1 MCVSSQLRRVM
12 DSSEIDLNEIRAM
25 LEAER
30 SELLASQ
37 DARADESKPVALDQQ
52 SVGRLS
58 RMDAIQVQSMA
69 KALGAKRRI
78 RLQRIEAALHRLEDG
93 EYGYCAQCGED
104 IPLKRLEVDPAT
116 ERCVGCA
123 S

>member
-1 MCVSSQLRRVM
+1 M

>member
-1 MCVSSQLRRVM
+1 MS
-12 DSSEIDLNEIRAM
+12 SSELNLNEIRTA

-30 SELLASQ
+30 SELLATQ
-37 DARADESKPVALDQQ
+37 DARADESKPVELDQQ

-69 KALGAKRRI
+69 KALSAKRKV
-78 RLQRIEAALHRLEDG
+78 RLKRIEAALLRLEDG

-104 IPLKRLEVDPAT
+104 IPIKRLEVDPAT